1 MCDDVFE
8 MEKHVNAIHAIYNG
22 LDKTFDE
29 QDDAATKIEMEIASQ
44 LSNVQPQFGH
54 SKKNKLFSRYICK
67 EINLLVKLSLT

>member
-44 LSNVQPQFGH
+44 LSSLNLGIPKRTNYFHELHLQRDQ
-54 SKKNKLFSRYICK
+54 STR
-67 EINLLVKLSLT
+67 EIVFDLI

>member
-1 MCDDVFE
+1 MCIDVFE

-44 LSNVQPQFGH
+44 LS
-54 SKKNKLFSRYICK
+54 SL
-67 EINLLVKLSLT
+67 NLGIPKRTNYFHATFAKRSIYS